1 MFTYKNAQSDYH
13 ELIGESQEYEGK
25 EYLMVKDYMLDK
37 VLDTINETIVIIKLD
52 DTKILILAD
61 NNLLDVIL
69 ICDINDVR
77 YHRLC

>member
-1 MFTYKNAQSDYH
+1 
-13 ELIGESQEYEGK
+13 
-25 EYLMVKDYMLDK
+25 MVKDYMLDK
-37 VLDTINETIVIIKLD
+37 VLDTIKETIVIIKLD